1 MRQKVSGVRQE
12 MERVPPQVW
21 HRRPYICVGR
31 ALVEPHLFTRGNSSA
46 TAALD
51 SDLYSPKRL
60 DKPRHPPPPPPS
72 PPPPPPKKPK
82 KNTKHQTEMSISRSA
97 FSEED
102 ADDGDVRSGPATT
115 EGRTNQRVLTPVQ
128 RGHIASL
135 HLPRRNWTLPYTN
148 CPDNTSYHPQRED
161 TASLHLLRR
170 NRTLPRTRCVLTPG
184 AIQGGRTH
192 CLAAPSTEELDPAPH
207 QLSW

>member
-12 MERVPPQVW
+12 KERVPPQVW
-21 HRRPYICVGR
+21 HRRPYICV
-31 ALVEPHLFTRGNSSA
+31 
-46 TAALD
+46 
-51 SDLYSPKRL
+51 
-60 DKPRHPPPPPPS
+60 
-72 PPPPPPKKPK
+72 
-82 KNTKHQTEMSISRSA
+82 
-97 FSEED
+97 
-102 ADDGDVRSGPATT
+102 GPATT